1 MPLSLKQSV
10 EEALQAYS
18 PLRTSRAQIS
28 VTANN
33 GTVTLSGYVPTSSI
47 KGMATV
53 LATSVD
59 SVNEVENDLIADPEL
74 DRRVALALAA
84 DDRTRSLAIRVRSEL
99 GYVRL
104 QGQVP
109 SKEAVEIAL
118 EVAREVEGPRG
129 VASALKVVES
139 KPLAA

>member
-18 PLRTSRAQIS
+18 PLRTSRAEIS
-28 VTANN
+28 VTTNN
-33 GTVTLSGYVPTSSI
+33 GTVTLSGYVPSSSI
-47 KGMATV
+47 KGMATI
-53 LATSVD
+53 LANSVD

-74 DRRVALALAA
+74 DRRVASALAG

-99 GYVRL
+99 GFVQL

-109 SKEAVEIAL
+109 SKEAMEIAL
-118 EVAREVEGPRG
+118 EVAREVEGPKG
-129 VASALKVVES
+129 IASALQVQEPE
-139 KPLAA
+139 PLAA

>member
-1 MPLSLKQSV
+1 MPPSLKQSV

-118 EVAREVEGPRG
+118 EVAREVEGPKEI
-129 VASALKVVES
+129 ASALKVVES

>member
-18 PLRTSRAQIS
+18 PLRTSRAEIS
-28 VTANN
+28 VTTNN
-33 GTVTLSGYVPTSSI
+33 GTVTLSGYVPSSSI

-53 LATSVD
+53 LANSVD

-74 DRRVALALAA
+74 DRRVALALAG

-99 GYVRL
+99 GFVQL

-109 SKEAVEIAL
+109 SNEAMEIAL
-118 EVAREVEGPRG
+118 EVAREVEGPKG
-129 VASALKVVES
+129 IASALKVQEPE
-139 KPLAA
+139 PLAA

>member
-18 PLRTSRAQIS
+18 PLRTSRAEIS
-28 VTANN
+28 VTTNN
-33 GTVTLSGYVPTSSI
+33 GTVILSGYVPTSSI
-47 KGMATV
+47 KSMAAI
-53 LATSVD
+53 LADSVD

-74 DRRVALALAA
+74 DRRIASALAE

-99 GYVRL
+99 GYVQL

-109 SKEAVEIAL
+109 SRETMEIAL
-118 EVAREVEGPRG
+118 EVARDVEGPKEI
-129 VASALKVVES
+129 ANALNVEE
-139 KPLAA
+139 PALLAA